1 MQIYLV
7 IIDKEPNEERRLSKI
22 TADVVNKG
30 ALTR

>member
-22 TADVVNKG
+22 TAVVNKG